1 MLVKIMNY
9 AASTGNPWE
18 LNVVLESAVG
28 TPIDL
33 TSQTAPSAT
42 LFKLVKA
49 TNTEITIT
57 GVTLG
62 TTPANGE
69 IVITFAET
77 DATVGDVLIL
87 TQGTTVG
94 TAPYSRIMNS
104 ASIDTGV
111 DVSTDNLNQYI
122 LTPNLT
128 SRTSG
133 NYTLNLNFLQENGDD
148 LTNTLDNIITLTTP
162 ITIYGIAIHSIKIE
176 MVTAGDLGTNKYNA
190 NTSVQFKVTFYQGLN
205 GTDPIN
211 FAPGQDPSILSVSF
225 IPA

>member
-9 AASTGNPWE
+9 TASTGNPWK
-18 LNVVLESAVG
+18 LNVVLESSVG
-28 TPIDL
+28 APINL
-33 TSQTAPSAT
+33 TSQTAPSAS

-49 TNTEITIT
+49 DNTEISIL

-62 TTPANGE
+62 TSPSAGE

-77 DATVGDVLIL
+77 AATVGDVLIL
-87 TQGTTVG
+87 TQGS
-94 TAPYSRIMNS
+94 TAGENPYSRIMNS

-111 DVSTDNLNQYI
+111 DVSGSNLDQYI

-133 NYTLNLNFLQENGDD
+133 NYNLSLNFLMENGSDI
-148 LTNTLDNIITLTTP
+148 TNTLNNIITLSTP

-176 MVTAGDLGTNKYNA
+176 MVTNGDLGTNKYNA
-190 NTSVQFKVTFYQGLN
+190 DTPIQFKVNFYQGID
-205 GTDPIN
+205 GTNPIN

-225 IPA
+225 VPA

>member
-9 AASTGNPWE
+9 TASTGNPWK
-18 LNVVLESAVG
+18 LNVVLESSVG
-28 TPIDL
+28 APINL
-33 TSQTAPSAT
+33 TSQTAPSAS

-49 TNTEITIT
+49 DNSEISIL

-62 TTPANGE
+62 TSPAAGE

-77 DATVGDVLIL
+77 AASVGDVLIL
-87 TQGTTVG
+87 TQGSTVG
-94 TAPYSRIMNS
+94 ETPYSRIMNS

-111 DVSTDNLNQYI
+111 DVTADNLNQYI

-133 NYTLNLNFLQENGDD
+133 NYNLSLNFLMENGSDI
-148 LTNTLDNIITLTTP
+148 TNTLNNIITLSTP

-176 MVTAGDLGTNKYNA
+176 MVTNGDLGTNKYNSD
-190 NTSVQFKVTFYQGLN
+190 TPIQFKVNFYQGID
-205 GTDPIN
+205 GTNPIS